1 MAAPRRPYSRSEYN
15 RALLR
20 NALLSPFAV
29 LLLAAVLIAGLL
41 LDVLVLTL
49 PVAAVA
55 YLLAVGR
62 TYLDEDVAA
71 KVLERERSERRR
83 TLERTRTDPATFAP
97 PIRDLMYGALQRES
111 RIREAIGR
119 AELPYEEVAGEVDAF
134 LEVME
139 GSAKRAQLLYEAL
152 AENPPDR
159 VEQRIEAEQRA
170 PGPGRENR
178 VELVEAL
185 GHQLKVL
192 RRMEVQLR
200 RFYDEME
207 RVLVEL
213 DTVRGSLVS
222 ASASTDTERQ
232 RTLAADVRGLRE
244 EVGAVSEGM
253 SEAYERAPEGPS

>member
-1 MAAPRRPYSRSEYN
+1 MTAPRRSLSRSEYN

-41 LDVLVLTL
+41 LDVFVLTL
-49 PVAAVA
+49 PVAAAA

-71 KVLERERSERRR
+71 KVLERERDTRRR
-83 TLERTRTDPATFAP
+83 TVERSRPDPATLAG
-97 PIRDLMYGALQRES
+97 PIRDLMQGALKREL
-111 RIREAIGR
+111 RIREAIDR
-119 AELPYEEVAGEVDAF
+119 AQLPYEEVAGEVDAF
-134 LEVME
+134 LAVME
-139 GSAKRAQLLYEAL
+139 SSSKRAQLLYEAL
-152 AENPPDR
+152 AETPPAR
-159 VEQRIEAEQRA
+159 VEQRMEAEQRA
-170 PGPGRENR
+170 QSPGREHR
-178 VELVEAL
+178 AELVEAL
-185 GHQLKVL
+185 GHQLTVL

-200 RFYDEME
+200 RYYDEME

-244 EVGAVSEGM
+244 EVGVLSEGM
-253 SEAYERAPEGPS
+253 SEAYDRPVDPPG

>member
-1 MAAPRRPYSRSEYN
+1 
-15 RALLR
+15 
-20 NALLSPFAV
+20 
-29 LLLAAVLIAGLL
+29 
-41 LDVLVLTL
+41 
-49 PVAAVA
+49 
-55 YLLAVGR
+55 
-62 TYLDEDVAA
+62 
-71 KVLERERSERRR
+71 RERSERRR

-152 AENPPDR
+152 AENPPAW
-159 VEQRIEAEQRA
+159 VEQRTEAERRA
-170 PGPGRENR
+170 PGPGREHR

>member
-1 MAAPRRPYSRSEYN
+1 MAGHRRPYSRSEYN
-15 RALLR
+15 RALIR

-41 LDVLVLTL
+41 LEVFVLTL

-55 YLLAVGR
+55 YLLAAGR
-62 TYLDEDVAA
+62 AYLDDEVAA
-71 KVLERERSERRR
+71 RVLERERGRRRR
-83 TLERTRTDPATFAP
+83 TLERTRPDPATLAP
-97 PIRDLMYGALQRES
+97 PIRELMYGALQRES

-119 AELPYEEVAGEVDAF
+119 AELPYDEVAGEVDAF

-152 AENPPDR
+152 AENPPDG
-159 VEQRIEAEQRA
+159 VEQRVEAERRA
-170 PGPGRENR
+170 PGPGREYR
-178 VELVEAL
+178 TELVEAL

-244 EVGAVSEGM
+244 EVGALSEGM
-253 SEAYERAPEGPS
+253 SDAYDRAPEAPG

>member
-1 MAAPRRPYSRSEYN
+1 MPAPRRPYSRSDYN

-20 NALLSPFAV
+20 NALLSPFGV

-41 LDVLVLTL
+41 LDVFVLTI
-49 PVAAVA
+49 PVGVAAYA
-55 YLLAVGR
+55 LAAGR
-62 TYLDEDVAA
+62 TYFDADVAA
-71 KVLERERSERRR
+71 KVLEHERGKRRHP
-83 TLERTRTDPATFAP
+83 LERTRPDPATLAP
-97 PIRDLMYGALQRES
+97 PIRDLMSGALQRES

-119 AELPYEEVAGEVDAF
+119 AELPYDEVGGEVDAF

-139 GSAKRAQLLYEAL
+139 GSAQRAQLLYEAL
-152 AENPPDR
+152 AENPPDW
-159 VEQRIEAEQRA
+159 VEQRIESEQRA
-170 PGPGRENR
+170 PGPGREYR
-178 VELVEAL
+178 AELVEAL

-253 SEAYERAPEGPS
+253 SEAYDRAPEAPS